1 MPTKLTIHGHFYQPP
16 RENPWTEM
24 VEPEPSAAPAHDWNE
39 RIYRECYRANDN
51 ARVMRSNG
59 VVDALVNNYEQISF
73 NMGPTLLSWMESNHP
88 HGYARLLQADA
99 RSVTQ
104 RGHGNAIAQGYNH
117 AILTLCNAR
126 DRRTQIRW
134 GLADFR
140 FRFQREPASMWLAE
154 TACNDAVLGD
164 LIEHG
169 LKYCLLAPRQAQRV
183 RPLGTPEDAWQ
194 DVSHSSIDPGQAYR
208 YFHRDGSGRH
218 IDLFFY
224 DGPIAQAI
232 AFENALKD
240 SHAFIG
246 LFNRA
251 QGGDDRL
258 IHVATDGES
267 YGHHTKFGDRAL
279 AYALAREAPQQGF
292 EVTNYMAF
300 LAAHPPKMEAEVKV
314 GPNGEGS
321 SWSCVHGAGR
331 WARDCGCETGGQP
344 GWNQAWRAPLRE
356 ALDLLRDGLI
366 PEFER
371 EAGLL
376 LKDPWAAR
384 DAFVDIVLDPSPV
397 TKARFFEA
405 QALRGLNADEQLRA
419 LSLLDLQRQCMLMYT
434 SCGWF
439 FNDLAGIETV
449 QILKYACRAM
459 DYAAELGLSAPRGA
473 FLKKLAEAH
482 SNVPSHGDGARIFH
496 REVEPLRVSV
506 ERLAAHLGLTSLVDG
521 EGRGSLGG
529 WSYAVTHFER
539 LRLGTLG
546 LASGQVELQSR
557 ITGRSF
563 DASFIS
569 LHFGGVDFYCAVK
582 PIEGEAQHEAQV
594 AKVEAAFM
602 RGLVPGILAS
612 VRQDFGGV
620 EYGLEQVLPDGRERL
635 ARAAFSDLIEDLSEQ
650 TARIYQDNKHRL
662 DLFQAA
668 GFPLPPELRSAAEFT
683 LSRQFETEIRAQRE
697 SRDPGAYAQAIQLA
711 RQAAELGYRL
721 DTSESQR
728 LFGAMVTDAV
738 NGALTSPDSGR
749 LQTALDLLRLTRD
762 LGIKVDLERAQ
773 EIACRSHDVMHSPE
787 QLEELAKLLWLA
799 PELLTRKAAH

>member
-24 VEPEPSAAPAHDWNE
+24 VEPEPSAAPSHDWNE

-51 ARVMRSNG
+51 ARIVRADG
-59 VVDALVNNYEQISF
+59 VVEALVSNYQYLSF
-73 NMGPTLLSWMESNHP
+73 NMGPTLLSWMQSNHL
-88 HGYARLLQADA
+88 HGYQRLLAADA
-99 RSVTQ
+99 ESVAL
-104 RGHGNAIAQGYNH
+104 RGHGNAIAQAYNH

-140 FRFQREPASMWLAE
+140 TRFNREPASMWLAE
-154 TACNDAVLGD
+154 TACNDAVLGE

-169 LKYCLLAPRQAQRV
+169 LKYCLLAPRQAERV
-183 RPLGTPEDAWQ
+183 RPLGADEHAWM
-194 DVSHSSIDPGQAYR
+194 DVSSGSVDPGLAYR
-208 YFHRDGSGRH
+208 YFHRDGSGRF

-240 SHAFIG
+240 SQAFIS
-246 LFNRA
+246 LFGRA
-251 QGGDDRL
+251 QGGENRL

-279 AYALAREAPQQGF
+279 AYALAREAKLQGF
-292 EVTNYMAF
+292 EVTNYMAY
-300 LAAHPPKMEAEVKV
+300 LQAHPPTMEAEIKV

-331 WARDCGCETGGQP
+331 WTRDCGCETGGQP
-344 GWNQAWRAPLRE
+344 GWNQAWRSPLRE

-384 DAFVDIVLDPSPV
+384 DAFIDVVLDPSPG
-397 TKARFFEA
+397 TKARFFETQA
-405 QALRGLNADEQLRA
+405 QRSLGPEDQLRA

-449 QILKYACRAM
+449 QILKYACRAL
-459 DYAAELGLSAPRGA
+459 DYASELGLLAPRQA
-473 FLKKLAEAH
+473 FLAKLAQAH
-482 SNVPSHGDGARIFH
+482 SNVPSHGDGAKIFH

-521 EGRGSLGG
+521 DGRGSLGG
-529 WSYAVTHFER
+529 WSYEVSRFER
-539 LRLGTLG
+539 LRLGTLS
-546 LASGQVELQSR
+546 LASGHVELQAR
-557 ITGRSF
+557 ITGRRF
-563 DASFIS
+563 DASFVS

-582 PIEGEAQHEAQV
+582 PFESVDVHEAQV
-594 AKVEAAFM
+594 ALVESAFM

-635 ARAAFSDLIEDLSEQ
+635 ARAAFRDLIEDLSEQ
-650 TARIYQDNKHRL
+650 SARIYHDNKHRL

-683 LSRQFETEIRAQRE
+683 LSRQFEAEIRSQRE

-711 RQAAELGYRL
+711 REASELGYHL

-738 NGALTSPDSGR
+738 NGALSSPDSGR
-749 LQTALDLLRLTRD
+749 LQTALDLLNLTKE
-762 LGIKVDLERAQ
+762 LGIHLDLERAQ
-773 EIACRSHDVMHSPE
+773 EIACRARDVMHAPE
-787 QLEELAKLLWLA
+787 KLEELAKLLWLA
-799 PELLTRKAAH
+799 PELLTRKSAH